1 MESQLQNHVIEIND
15 MLEIYRKLKVLKMKS
30 NLMNPEEYLAELK
43 ILKLSLTRNSNT
55 NDNRELSVILRNSG
69 INTNE

>member
-1 MESQLQNHVIEIND
+1 MESKLQNHVIEIND

-55 NDNRELSVILRNSG
+55 DDNRELSVILRNSG